1 MNSKYHYAM
10 AIVMPLIRVLYGVE
24 GCNCGGL
31 AHAVVDDTNVDD
43 NDIGSTITLAN
54 DEENKD
60 RPERL
65 LVICIMEYMKL
76 MTVEQRELLYLIM
89 EDDWCVDDYLTK
101 DIFDGWYD
109 LFFDRI
115 EHDKSTYENID
126 PYLTSGSSHDMD
138 CAHLKMLHPHAIQ
151 AIIDELNK
159 RESDIASKW
168 YAEHGKEIEAKQAQ
182 PSFSINAIT
191 SQLKPISKD
200 PETIA
205 RMERLGRWC
214 WCTSYDAEVMPSH
227 RAEQEQK
234 AKEKA
239 ELQAI
244 CQELKKFAE
253 DHPEITAHLKGK
265 YCGGIVNDSD
275 PKGVIRGR
283 RLTDD
288 EASALHESFCTIP
301 DFTATIP
308 GVKPIDESR
317 FVTKMIHKRGD
328 KDGETKT

>member
-1 MNSKYHYAM
+1 MDSKYHYAM
-10 AIVMPLIRVLYGVE
+10 AIVMPLIHVLYGVE
-24 GCNCGGL
+24 GCSDGGL
-31 AHAVVDDTNVDD
+31 AHVVVDDTNVDD

-89 EDDWCVDDYLTK
+89 EDDWCVDDYLDK
-101 DIFDGWYD
+101 DIFDQWYD
-109 LFFDRI
+109 IFFDRI
-115 EHDKSTYENID
+115 AYDKSTYENIN
-126 PYLTSGSSHDMD
+126 PHLTSGSSHDMD
-138 CAHLKMLHPHAIQ
+138 CAQRKTLYPHAIQ
-151 AIIDELNK
+151 SIIDELNN
-159 RESDIASKW
+159 RESDIAAKW
-168 YAEHGKEIEAKQAQ
+168 YAEHGKEIEARQTQ

-200 PETIA
+200 PETA
-205 RMERLGRWC
+205 SRMERLARWC

-244 CQELKKFAE
+244 SQELKKLAE

-265 YCGGIVNDSD
+265 YCGGIVNDSE

-288 EASALHESFCTIP
+288 EVMSACEPIQNIS
-301 DFTATIP
+301 DFTATVP